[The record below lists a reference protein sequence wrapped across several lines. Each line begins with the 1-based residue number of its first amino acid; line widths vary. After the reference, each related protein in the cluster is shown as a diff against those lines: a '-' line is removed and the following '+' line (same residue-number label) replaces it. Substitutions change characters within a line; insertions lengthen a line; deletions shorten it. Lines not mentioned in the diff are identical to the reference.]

1 MSLFLATLIPG
12 LLLLATGGLLLWNAP
27 VVGATARAFP
37 RSRRAS
43 WILFGAG
50 AAWFLYI
57 VTQLTEADFG
67 DYKLVL
73 FIVFAAIAI
82 LSFKLVPDFLAV
94 RGLAVLVLLAAGSFL
109 SAAFMKWE
117 IPQRLFMVALVYA
130 AIFASLFFAG
140 YPYRLRDFL
149 DWLFARPGRARTAG
163 ILCGGYGLLLTIVSF
178 TY

>member
-12 LLLLATGGLLLWNAP
+12 LLLIAAGGLLLWNAP

-37 RSRRAS
+37 RSRRAA

-67 DYKLVL
+67 NYKLVL
-73 FIVFAAIAI
+73 FIVFAGIAS

-94 RGLAVLVLLAAGSFL
+94 RGLAVLVLLGAGSFL
-109 SAAFMKWE
+109 SAAFMQWE
-117 IPQRLFMVALVYA
+117 LPQRRFMVALVYA
-130 AIFASLFFAG
+130 AIIASLFLAG
-140 YPYRLRDFL
+140 YPYRMRDFL
-149 DWLFARPGRARTAG
+149 GWLFARPVRARAAG
-163 ILCGGYGLLLTIVSF
+163 ALCGGYGLLLAIVSF

>member
-12 LLLLATGGLLLWNAP
+12 LSLLATGGLLLWNAP

-43 WILFGAG
+43 WVLFGAG

-73 FIVFAAIAI
+73 FAAFASIAI
-82 LSFKLVPDFLAV
+82 LGFKLVPDFLAV
-94 RGLAVLVLLAAGSFL
+94 RGLAVLVLLSAGSLL
-109 SAAFMKWE
+109 SAAFMQWDH
-117 IPQRLFMVALVYA
+117 PQRLFMVSLVYA
-130 AIFASLFFAG
+130 AIFASLFLAG
-140 YPYRLRDFL
+140 YPYRLRDFFN
-149 DWLFARPGRARTAG
+149 WLFARPGRARTAG
-163 ILCGGYGLLLTIVSF
+163 ALCGSYGILLIIVSF